1 LAPGESITETEMV
14 HIEEVP
20 PKADVVFA
28 FDLTGS
34 MGGIIGTA
42 KAKAALIIASL
53 DAIPDVAIQY
63 GVMSY
68 MDYPH
73 SYSSCGYSAEYGTTA
88 WGCGD
93 YAYRLDQAVTGDSTA
108 VIGAINALTLG
119 CGSDGPQDYT
129 RIMYESYA
137 DPSVEWRTG
146 AKRILVNFGDNVPHD
161 CNLNEEVPGKTGTW
175 STGGDPG
182 RDEVMGTADDLDLQ
196 TALAA
201 MDSNGVV
208 LLECHTS
215 AYANEYWAY
224 WTGITGGGV
233 YLTSSDTLVDDIV
246 TAVEDALEVPMA
258 YSLHLE
264 ISPGFESW
272 LESVSPPS
280 YPEVEPCN
288 TVEFEVTIRV
298 PEGTEDGEYNFTISA
313 VDEDGVSHG
322 DQQVT
327 ITVVS
332 IIEVGF
338 DIKPGSCPNPFN
350 TTSKGVLPVAVLG
363 SEDFDVTTVDPATIR
378 LAREGYEDGV
388 SPLRWSYEDVATP
401 FEGELCECHDLN
413 GDGYMDLT
421 LKFKTQEIKD
431 TLDLNNEAGN
441 TIPLLVTGNLM
452 EEADG
457 TPIEGSDCIWVLA
470 GKK

>member
-1 LAPGESITETEMV
+1 
-14 HIEEVP
+14 
-20 PKADVVFA
+20 
-28 FDLTGS
+28 
-34 MGGIIGTA
+34 
-42 KAKAALIIASL
+42 
-53 DAIPDVAIQY
+53 
-63 GVMSY
+63 
-68 MDYPH
+68 
-73 SYSSCGYSAEYGTTA
+73 
-88 WGCGD
+88 
-93 YAYRLDQAVTGDSTA
+93 
-108 VIGAINALTLG
+108 
-119 CGSDGPQDYT
+119 
-129 RIMYESYA
+129 MYESYA

-431 TLDLNNEAGN
+431 TLDLNDEAGN

>member
-1 LAPGESITETEMV
+1 MV

-378 LAREGYEDGV
+378 LTREGYEDGV

-431 TLDLNNEAGN
+431 TLDLNDEAGN